1 MWRPLL
7 WFPVKCCPSSQ
18 IWLRT
23 RLETHTMWIPAN
35 CLLCVLLYVSC
46 MLWPAPDLTSHFPLL
61 SFPVWRPNFCM
72 YIGLHACTWSD
83 ISRALLISVSAFTEL
98 EHFMVGFSDSDWAS
112 SDLEHRMFMTRYSV
126 SLCGGPIALEKLPP
140 DHRGQNNHWSRI
152 LCLDEL
158 FLMKWHLWNSYC
170 LNWVSRLKPSQST
183 KTAKLQSTWLAI
195 LSNTSES
202 SILTYGITLSARRC
216 WRDGHRTEDPH
227 KSQPFDMYTKAVSKV
242 VFDTLSLF
250 IVCRTETL
258 WWYYGHYYSKDIFM
272 IYAILLILDV
282 VCDETRERYCSDLDD
297 MSQVSFM
304 CSLNTGGVLT
314 WNLGSSKLNCAST
327 GEHAE
332 RSASRIRCLKSRSV
346 FY

>member
-1 MWRPLL
+1 M
-7 WFPVKCCPSSQ
+7 
-18 IWLRT
+18 
-23 RLETHTMWIPAN
+23 RLVV
-35 CLLCVLLYVSC
+35 CLLYVMTC
-46 MLWPAPDLTSHFPLL
+46 TRPDI
-61 SFPVWRPNFCM
+61 SFPTTV
-72 YIGLHACTWSD
+72 
-83 ISRALLISVSAFTEL
+83 ISRLTTKLLYVHWLACLYLVRYLKSTVDIGICFYRAGALHGWVFRLRLGVQWL
-98 EHFMVGFSDSDWAS
+98 RAS
-112 SDLEHRMFMTRYSV
+112 YVYDQILCL
-126 SLCGGPIALEKLPP
+126 SLWWSYCMEELPP

-152 LCLDEL
+152 LCLDGL

-282 VCDETRERYCSDLDD
+282 VCDEIRERYCSDLED

-314 WNLGSSKLNCAST
+314 WNLGSSKLSCAST
-327 GEHAE
+327 GDHAE
-332 RSASRIRCLKSRSV
+332 RSASRSWCLKSRSV